1 MPEPRPWER
10 QEGES
15 AKAFSAFEIYRRLG
29 PARTVAEAW
38 RQYWSLSG
46 GRGTGA
52 APPRV
57 MPYFSEWAVQW
68 RWQERALAWEDDLA
82 ARARD
87 EEEDREL
94 ERLRQEK
101 EEDLRQRQLMRE
113 EARAARA
120 VARRV
125 LLRTLQTVDAG
136 QLDQMGVADLLP
148 YLQKA
153 ATLLDIGQKLE
164 RLYAGEPTDVTR
176 TEALRPETYARLLA
190 LLQEFVP
197 EERWGELA
205 ERLMGLDAAG
215 PT

>member
-46 GRGTGA
+46 AHNAGE

-57 MPYFSEWAVQW
+57 MPYFSQWAVQW
-68 RWQERALAWEDDLA
+68 RWQERALAWDDDLA

-101 EEDLRQRQLMRE
+101 EEELRQRQLMRE
-113 EARAARA
+113 EARAART
-120 VARRV
+120 VGRRV
-125 LLRTLQTVDAG
+125 LLRALQGIEVG
-136 QLDQMGVADLLP
+136 QLDDLNVPDLLP

-153 ATLLDIGQKLE
+153 ATLLEVGQKLE
-164 RLYAGEPTDVTR
+164 RLYSGEPTDVTR
-176 TEALRPETYARLLA
+176 LENDLHDAVLKLTDIM
-190 LLQEFVP
+190 QEFCP
-197 EERWGELA
+197 PERWQELVEKLRRLEGEN
-205 ERLMGLDAAG
+205 
-215 PT
+215 

>member
-29 PARTVAEAW
+29 PARTIEEAW
-38 RQYWSLSG
+38 RQHWSLSG
-46 GRGTGA
+46 ARQAGTA
-52 APPRV
+52 APRA

-68 RWQERALAWEDDLA
+68 RWQERALAWDDDMA

-101 EEDLRQRQLMRE
+101 EEELRQRQLMRE
-113 EARAARA
+113 EARAART
-120 VARRV
+120 VGRRV
-125 LLRTLQTVDAG
+125 LLRTLQGIDIG
-136 QLDQMGVADLLP
+136 QLDQMNVPDLLP

-164 RLYAGEPTDVTR
+164 RLYSGEPSDVTR
-176 TEALRPETYARLLA
+176 LENDLHETVLKLA
-190 LLQEFVP
+190 DIMQEFCP
-197 EERWGELA
+197 PERWEELV
-205 ERLMGLDAAG
+205 ERLRRLEDGH
-215 PT
+215 

>member
-29 PARTVAEAW
+29 PARTIEEAW
-38 RQYWSLSG
+38 RQHWSLSG
-46 GRGTGA
+46 ARHAGIA
-52 APPRV
+52 APRA

-68 RWQERALAWEDDLA
+68 RWQERALAWDDDMA

-101 EEDLRQRQLMRE
+101 EEELRQRQLMRE
-113 EARAARA
+113 EARAART
-120 VARRV
+120 VGRRV
-125 LLRTLQTVDAG
+125 LLRTLQGIDIG
-136 QLDQMGVADLLP
+136 QLDQMNVPDLLP

-153 ATLLDIGQKLE
+153 ATLLEVGQKLE
-164 RLYAGEPTDVTR
+164 RLYSGEPTDVTR
-176 TEALRPETYARLLA
+176 QETVSAETLAALLA
-190 LLQEFVP
+190 ILQEFVP

-205 ERLMGLDAAG
+205 ERLTGLDAAG
-215 PT
+215 PA